1 MKGGSLLFSNLRNV
15 PLPVSLI
22 LTLRDID
29 KTARIKPYSDAESTQ
44 NQDSRNT
51 IFTRLGEE
59 NHGLR
64 VSIGKRLLNHRSW

>member
-29 KTARIKPYSDAESTQ
+29 KTARIKPVQGYGIRAK
-44 NQDSRNT
+44 
-51 IFTRLGEE
+51 IL
-59 NHGLR
+59 
-64 VSIGKRLLNHRSW
+64 VSETLYLQSSERKTTV